1 MEGTLDDVTAYVG
14 LEDKAARTIQRKREC
29 TVATELGEK
38 FKVAELQRL
47 QESSRDKAQKSDEE
61 SGIRFDESDDN
72 DTSPARKNWQ
82 RAVNVAIRAGGDDNR
97 LADSS
102 TQPEE
107 KPSRRLQ
114 PFRKGSPKMIDLQYF
129 LEMVDAKHRHGSNLR
144 AYHTV
149 WKNSPSNENFFYW
162 LDHGEGKDLDLPHR
176 PRQRLE
182 KQEVRYLTP
191 EERWNYMV
199 KIDDDGLFR
208 WAKNNDLVETDSKRF
223 KDSLH
228 GVVRIDDE
236 TPTFQGNS
244 IAESSGSGFESETSS
259 ASSLSPET
267 PPDRESNGEAQL
279 STQED
284 YELDKAVK
292 KFSYIK
298 PEAIYDHFA
307 SSLSVKDGMWIF
319 VADTSFRIYIGIKEP
334 GAFQH
339 SSFLRGGRIAAAGML
354 KIRHG
359 QLRSL
364 APLSGHYRPHVANFR
379 AFHHSLQERGVDLSR
394 ISISKSYA
402 VLAGIEGYTLTKRK
416 VHSVQEKLGEVKQK
430 LHPGCRNG
438 KGFRITTR
446 P

>member
-1 MEGTLDDVTAYVG
+1 MEGSLDDVTAYVG
-14 LEDKAARTIQRKREC
+14 LEDRAARTIQRVYRGYRTRREIQGC
-29 TVATELGEK
+29 GVAASTRELENRK
-38 FKVAELQRL
+38 YTAN
-47 QESSRDKAQKSDEE
+47 ESNEADE
-61 SGIRFDESDDN
+61 GKPDESDDN
-72 DTSPARKNWQ
+72 NTSPARKNWQ
-82 RAVNVAIRAGGDDNR
+82 RAVSVAIRAGGDDNR
-97 LADSS
+97 LAES
-102 TQPEE
+102 TPQSE
-107 KPSRRLQ
+107 KKASGNFQ
-114 PFRKGSPKMIDLQYF
+114 PFREGSPKMMDLQYF

-176 PRQRLE
+176 PREKLE

-208 WAKNNDLVETDSKRF
+208 WAKNNELVETDSKRF

-228 GVVRIDDE
+228 GVVRIDDKS
-236 TPTFQGNS
+236 PAFQGNS
-244 IAESSGSGFESETSS
+244 IAENSAPEFESETSS
-259 ASSLSPET
+259 AYSLSPKT
-267 PPDRESNGEAQL
+267 PPDRETNEEAQF

-292 KFSYIK
+292 KFAYIK
-298 PEAIYDHFA
+298 PEAIYGHFA
-307 SSLSVKDGMWIF
+307 GSFSVKDGMWIF

-354 KIRHG
+354 KIRQG

-394 ISISKSYA
+394 VSISKSYA

-416 VHSVQEKLGEVKQK
+416 VQSMQEKLGEAKQK
-430 LHPGCRNG
+430 LHPGRR
-438 KGFRITTR
+438 KEEKASE
-446 P
+446 

>member
-1 MEGTLDDVTAYVG
+1 MEETLDDVTAYVG
-14 LEDKAARTIQRKREC
+14 LEDKAARTIQRVYRGYRTRREIQGC
-29 TVATELGEK
+29 GVAASTRELENHK
-38 FKVAELQRL
+38 DTANEF
-47 QESSRDKAQKSDEE
+47 DKEG
-61 SGIRFDESDDN
+61 GIRFDESDDN

-82 RAVNVAIRAGGDDNR
+82 RAVSVAIRAGGDDNR
-97 LADSS
+97 LAQSS
-102 TQPEE
+102 AQSHER
-107 KPSRRLQ
+107 PSGRFQ
-114 PFRKGSPKMIDLQYF
+114 PFREGSPKTMDLQYF

-176 PRQRLE
+176 PRERLE

-191 EERWNYMV
+191 EERLNYMV

-208 WAKNNDLVETDSKRF
+208 WAKNNQLVETDSKRF

-228 GVVRIDDE
+228 GVVRIDYE

-244 IAESSGSGFESETSS
+244 IAENSGSEFESETSS
-259 ASSLSPET
+259 ASSISPET
-267 PPDRESNGEAQL
+267 PPDREMSDEAPL

-284 YELDKAVK
+284 YELDKVVS

-307 SSLSVKDGMWIF
+307 SSFSVKDGMWIF

-354 KIRHG
+354 KIRRG
-359 QLRSL
+359 QLRGL

-416 VHSVQEKLGEVKQK
+416 VHSMQEKLGEAKQK
-430 LHPGCRNG
+430 LHSGRR
-438 KGFRITTR
+438 KEEKVSE
-446 P
+446 